1 MILDK
6 KQTSVA
12 YRCPSCGQTV
22 KSMIGAFSLS
32 GDMLRLKCP
41 CGGSDMTIERRR
53 DKKIRLTIPCFLCPR
68 PHVYTV
74 SENIFYGREA
84 FAYPCSYTG
93 VDIGFSGDAENV
105 EKAVEESD
113 LALEDML
120 GDAEFEDVSVAQ
132 GEKVFDDPQILDIIL
147 FVVGDLAEEGKIH
160 CGCEGRGDY
169 EVGVEGADVTIKCKK
184 CGRSVAIPAGSTL
197 AANAFLHTD
206 EITLC

>member
-1 MILDK
+1 MILEN
-6 KQTSVA
+6 KQSTVA
-12 YRCPSCGQTV
+12 YRCPSCGKTV

-32 GDMLRLKCP
+32 GDLLRLKCP
-41 CGGSDMTIERRR
+41 CGESDMTIERRR

-74 SENIFYGREA
+74 SESIFFGREV

-105 EKAVEESD
+105 ERAVEESD

-120 GDAEFEDVSVAQ
+120 GDAEYDDIAVKEN
-132 GEKVFDDPQILDIIL
+132 ERVFDDPQILDIIL
-147 FVVGDLAEEGKIH
+147 FVIGDLAEEGKIH
-160 CGCEGRGDY
+160 CACEGKGEY
-169 EVGVEGADVTIKCKK
+169 EVGVSGESVTVRCKK
-184 CGRSVAIPAGSTL
+184 CGRRIEIPAGSTI

-206 EITLC
+206 ELTLK

>member
-41 CGGSDMTIERRR
+41 CGGSDMTIERRH

-120 GDAEFEDVSVAQ
+120 DETRPMA
-132 GEKVFDDPQILDIIL
+132 
-147 FVVGDLAEEGKIH
+147 
-160 CGCEGRGDY
+160 
-169 EVGVEGADVTIKCKK
+169 KK
-184 CGRSVAIPAGSTL
+184 EASETLLPGSGWCALENMRRAKAG
-197 AANAFLHTD
+197 
-206 EITLC
+206 